1 MSRAG
6 AVEGWKRCAKWVG
19 VDLEVDMVESL
30 ARYRDWLVE
39 EAMPAGGIGPSEAA
53 NVDRRHIGD
62 SILFSIVIDDSSD
75 EVWDL
80 GSGVGLPGVPL
91 AVLHPAVEFVLLD
104 RSGRRTTLTR
114 RAVRILG
121 LKNVQVRQGE
131 ITDAPSSLPTIVSR
145 ATLTPDSARRELGG
159 HLGTGGRAL
168 IGGSWDSRPSH
179 QGWKTIHVP
188 ASVLDQD
195 VWLLMM
201 QQS

>member
-1 MSRAG
+1 
-6 AVEGWKRCAKWVG
+6 
-19 VDLEVDMVESL
+19 MVERL
-30 ARYRDWLVE
+30 TRYRDWLVD
-39 EAMPAGGIGPSEAA
+39 EAVPAGGIGPSEAA
-53 NVDRRHIGD
+53 KLDRRHIGD
-62 SILFSIVIDDSSD
+62 SILFATVIDDSSE

-91 AVLHPAVEFVLLD
+91 AVLNPDVEFVLID
-104 RSGRRTTLTR
+104 RSRRRATLTR

-121 LKNVQVRQGE
+121 LENVQVRQGE
-131 ITDAPSSLPTIVSR
+131 IAGIPSNLSTIVSR
-145 ATLTPDSARRELGG
+145 ATLTPDLARRVLGR

-168 IGGSWDSRPSH
+168 IGGSWDSRPSY

-201 QQS
+201 RQS

>member
-1 MSRAG
+1 MSQTG
-6 AVEGWKRCAKWVG
+6 AEEDWKRSARWAG
-19 VDLEVDMVESL
+19 VDLRVDMVERL
-30 ARYRDWLVE
+30 ARYRDWLID
-39 EAMPAGGIGPSEAA
+39 EAVPAGGIGPSEATK
-53 NVDRRHIGD
+53 VDRRHIAD

-80 GSGVGLPGVPL
+80 GSGVGLPGIPL

-104 RSGRRTTLTR
+104 RSRRRTTLTR

-131 ITDAPSSLPTIVSR
+131 IADAPSSISTIVSR
-145 ATLTPDSARRELGG
+145 ATLTPDVARRELGG
-159 HLGTGGRAL
+159 RLGTGGRAL
-168 IGGSWDSRPSH
+168 IGGSWDSRPSY
-179 QGWKTIHVP
+179 QGWKTVHVP

-201 QQS
+201 HQS